1 MKKYC
6 YLARPMGSYA
16 IPGASMLPK
25 DIYREYK
32 DKGYTFI
39 DPAFD
44 LELGDVSGKGMTP
57 WIRFIEMHCDAA
69 IAITSASI
77 VTAGVYLEM
86 EAASKL
92 GLPSEW
98 PYLRSLKVL
107 DPKESKMYNQLGLV
121 VLEANSNP
129 NRFRGFTATVNHSR
143 HETIPEIILGQY

>member
-25 DIYREYK
+25 ELYRECK
-32 DKGYTFI
+32 AKGYTFV

-57 WIRFIEMHCDAA
+57 WIRFIEMHCDAV
-69 IAITSASI
+69 IAITSANI
-77 VTAGVYLEM
+77 VTAGVHLEM
-86 EAASKL
+86 EAAYRL
-92 GLPSEW
+92 DLPSEW
-98 PYLRSLKVL
+98 PYLTSPKVL
-107 DPKESKMYNQLGLV
+107 DPKESRLYSQLGLRI
-121 VLEANSNP
+121 LDTNSNP
-129 NRFRGFTATVNHSR
+129 NRFMGFTASVNHSR